1 MERGRGSGQVKRD
14 SLVGGR
20 EDKEAKGQDERGEGR
35 AAGGGGGEGEK
46 IEESEGGGGG
56 RVR

>member
-20 EDKEAKGQDERGEGR
+20 EDKEAKGQDERGGGR

-56 RVR
+56 R

>member
-20 EDKEAKGQDERGEGR
+20 EDKEAKGQDERG
-35 AAGGGGGEGEK
+35 GGK
-46 IEESEGGGGG
+46 GGG
-56 RVR
+56 RRGRGGREN

>member
-20 EDKEAKGQDERGEGR
+20 EDKEAKGQDERGGGR
-35 AAGGGGGEGEK
+35 AAEEGEGRERK
-46 IEESEGGGGG
+46 LKRAREGVGEG
-56 RVR
+56 

>member
-20 EDKEAKGQDERGEGR
+20 EDKEAKGQDERG
-35 AAGGGGGEGEK
+35 GGEGRR
-46 IEESEGGGGG
+46 EEGEGRERKLKRAREGVGEG
-56 RVR
+56 

>member
-20 EDKEAKGQDERGEGR
+20 EDKEAKGQDEREGGR

>member
-20 EDKEAKGQDERGEGR
+20 EDKEAKGQDERGGGR